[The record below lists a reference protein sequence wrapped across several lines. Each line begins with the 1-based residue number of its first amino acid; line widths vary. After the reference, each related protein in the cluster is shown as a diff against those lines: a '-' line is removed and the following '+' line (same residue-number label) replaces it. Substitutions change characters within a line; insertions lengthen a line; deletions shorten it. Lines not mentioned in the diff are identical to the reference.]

1 MHDLLAVQLRKQG
14 DTKPSQLRRQ
24 GIIPGIL
31 FAKGMD
37 SIPVKFSQNDFNKIL
52 SHGVKVFELE
62 VSGEEKVLVNLEN
75 LQRDPVNHN
84 ILHVSF
90 HRLEKNKNTHVLVPI
105 KLAGTAAGLKAGGV
119 IRQLLDE
126 VMLYGLPRQIPDVL
140 TVDVELLKVGDHIS
154 VSDIKLDS
162 KLSFDE
168 SDLGK
173 AVVNCAVPKS
183 VEKPVPEEII
193 GQPEPGEKK
202 DAPSPGDGPGGE
214 AA

>member
-1 MHDLLAVQLRKQG
+1 MYDLLPVQLRNQG

-24 GIIPGIL
+24 GVIPGIL

-37 SIPVKFSQNDFNKIL
+37 SIPVKFSQSDFNKIL

-62 VSGEEKVLVNLEN
+62 VTGEEKVLVSLEN
-75 LQRDPVNHN
+75 LQRDPVNYS
-84 ILHVSF
+84 ILHVSL
-90 HRLEKNKNTHVLVPI
+90 HRLEKNKDTHVLVPI
-105 KLAGTAAGLKAGGV
+105 KLAGTAAGLKEGGV

-126 VMLYGLPRQIPDVL
+126 VIVLGLPRQIPEVL

-168 SDLGK
+168 SDLEK
-173 AVVNCAVPKS
+173 AVVNCAIPKF
-183 VEKPVPEEII
+183 VEEPVPEEII
-193 GQPEPGEKK
+193 GQPEPGEEK
-202 DAPSPGDGPGGE
+202 DAPTPGDDPEGE